1 MTTAKPKS
9 VSPSAKKEAE
19 ARPQAAK
26 REAESKAQSSKP
38 RVAKPEPEMP
48 RLTHPE
54 IRAIVLGIMLAMF
67 LGALD
72 QTIVATALPTIGRHF
87 GNISDLSWVV
97 TAYLLTGTAVTPLY
111 GKLADIHGRRVLMLT
126 AIGIFVAGSVACALA
141 PSMTALVLAR
151 AFQGLGGGG
160 LMALAQTIIA
170 DIVSPRERGRYQ
182 GYIGAVFA
190 TSSVGGPVL
199 GGFLTEHIDWSLIFW
214 INLPLGLVAL
224 GMTSSVL
231 RRVPF
236 HPRKHRLD
244 IIGALLMMAA
254 AVALLL
260 ALSWGGR
267 SYEWISAQTGALLL
281 TSAILWGLFAWRLV
295 STKEPF
301 LPLTVLGNPVVRCAT
316 LAGACNMGTL
326 VGMTIF
332 VPLYFEVVL
341 HLSASQ
347 SGMALIPLMAA
358 TVLASTITGRLM
370 MHVARYKRMSLTGLT
385 IAIMC
390 LVPLAI
396 WPGSMPTALV
406 LSLLF
411 IIGSGLGTVFPVS
424 TVCMQN
430 AVSRAQMGV
439 ATGSANFFRALFS
452 ALVVAVLGAIVL
464 GGLGGVAG
472 MSVEM
477 LARTASAPELAY
489 AFRFVFLA
497 CALVLSFGMAF
508 LISMEERPLKG
519 PTAPSQAATA
529 PTAPATPIPA
539 E

>member
-1 MTTAKPKS
+1 MSGLSAHDCAYIHCALTAPKS
-9 VSPSAKKEAE
+9 KSK
-19 ARPQAAK
+19 ARPAK
-26 REAESKAQSSKP
+26 SEALSEP
-38 RVAKPEPEMP
+38 RA
-48 RLTHPE
+48 LTHPE

-87 GNISDLSWVV
+87 GNLDDLSWVV

-111 GKLADIHGRRVLMLT
+111 GKLADIHGRRVMMLT
-126 AIGIFVAGSVACALA
+126 AIGIFVVGSVACALA

-170 DIVSPRERGRYQ
+170 DIVSPLERGRYQ

-214 INLPLGLVAL
+214 INLPLGLIAL
-224 GMTSSVL
+224 GMTSNVL

-236 HPRKHRLD
+236 RPRKHRLD
-244 IIGALLMMAA
+244 VIGAVLMMSAA
-254 AVALLL
+254 IALLL
-260 ALSWGGR
+260 A
-267 SYEWISAQTGALLL
+267 
-281 TSAILWGLFAWRLV
+281 SAILWGLFAWRLV
-295 STKEPF
+295 STREPF
-301 LPLTVLGNPVVRCAT
+301 LPLAVLGNPVVRCAT

-347 SGMALIPLMAA
+347 SGMALIPLMGA
-358 TVLASTITGRLM
+358 TVLFSTITGRLM
-370 MHVARYKRMSLTGLT
+370 MHMVHYKRVSLIGLSL
-385 IAIMC
+385 AILC
-390 LVPLAI
+390 LVPLEI
-396 WPGSMPTALV
+396 WPASTPTALV
-406 LSLLF
+406 LLLLF
-411 IIGSGLGTVFPVS
+411 IIGCGLGTVFPVS

-430 AVSRAQMGV
+430 AVARSQMGI
-439 ATGSANFFRALFS
+439 ATGAANFFRSLFS

-477 LARTASAPELAY
+477 LARTASTPELAY

-508 LISMEERPLKG
+508 LIAMEERPLRG
-519 PTAPSQAATA
+519 PSAPSQAATA

>member
-1 MTTAKPKS
+1 MTAPKS
-9 VSPSAKKEAE
+9 KSK
-19 ARPQAAK
+19 ARPAK
-26 REAESKAQSSKP
+26 SEAP
-38 RVAKPEPEMP
+38 PEL
-48 RLTHPE
+48 RALTHPE
-54 IRAIVLGIMLAMF
+54 IRTIVLGIMLAMF

-87 GNISDLSWVV
+87 GNLDDLSWVV

-111 GKLADIHGRRVLMLT
+111 GKLADVHGRRVMMLT
-126 AIGIFVAGSVACALA
+126 AIGIFIVGSVACALA

-170 DIVSPRERGRYQ
+170 DIVSPLERGRYQ

-214 INLPLGLVAL
+214 INLPLGLIAL
-224 GMTSSVL
+224 GMTSNVL

-236 HPRKHRLD
+236 RPRKHRLD
-244 IIGALLMMAA
+244 VIGAMLMMSAA
-254 AVALLL
+254 IALLL

-267 SYEWISAQTGALLL
+267 RYEWISPHIGALLL
-281 TSAILWGLFAWRLV
+281 VSAILWGLFAWRLL
-295 STKEPF
+295 STREPF
-301 LPLTVLGNPVVRCAT
+301 LPLAVLGNPVVRCAT

-332 VPLYFEVVL
+332 VPLYFETVL

-347 SGMALIPLMAA
+347 SGLALIPLMAA
-358 TVLASTITGRLM
+358 TVTFSTITGRM
-370 MHVARYKRMSLTGLT
+370 MTYVVHYKRVSLIGLT
-385 IAIMC
+385 ISILSLA
-390 LVPLAI
+390 PLAI
-396 WPGSMPTALV
+396 WPASMPTILV
-406 LSLLF
+406 LLLLLV
-411 IIGSGLGTVFPVS
+411 IGAGLGTVFPVS

-430 AVSRAQMGV
+430 AVSRSQMGV
-439 ATGSANFFRALFS
+439 ATGAANFFRALFS

-464 GGLGGVAG
+464 GGLGGVTG

-508 LISMEERPLKG
+508 LIAMEERPLRG
-519 PTAPSQAATA
+519 PSVPSQAATA